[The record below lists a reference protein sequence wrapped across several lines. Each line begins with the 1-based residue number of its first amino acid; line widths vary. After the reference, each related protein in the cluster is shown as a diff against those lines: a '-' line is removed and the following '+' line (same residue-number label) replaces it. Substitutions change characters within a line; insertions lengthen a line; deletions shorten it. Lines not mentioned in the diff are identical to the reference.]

1 MSKKCSL
8 TLLFF
13 LLFMPLSLLAQE
25 ITVKG
30 KVSEKGTGEP
40 LPGASVV
47 VQKSTK
53 GVMTDVD
60 GGYEIKVKPTD
71 KLVFSYVGMEDTSRY
86 RGKPDSYQCRACPQG
101 QRA

>member
-53 GVMTDVD
+53 V
-60 GGYEIKVKPTD
+60 
-71 KLVFSYVGMEDTSRY
+71 L
-86 RGKPDSYQCRACPQG
+86 
-101 QRA
+101 